1 MIILH
6 WKHIFAINFYYHFN
20 FVINSCIT
28 TIVKYI
34 VNTWQL
40 FIFCLSS
47 VMIFVCTKCTLLR
60 CVYAGHY
67 APWMPPFT
75 LGPLNIPLDL
85 LGPHSSP
92 VLPYKLLE
100 YPSNVAVD
108 PRGSWLPYSTYLYL
122 DFHLLCSMTKLKEHS
137 REICYPR
144 GPHPL
149 VSPQTKST
157 KRLTLLPSLPLV
169 LFQSIPN
176 CPLHLADLSEPI
188 WSC

>member
-1 MIILH
+1 MFCPLHTKKKTYVNKTMIILH

-20 FVINSCIT
+20 FVTNSCIT
-28 TIVKYI
+28 TIVNYI
-34 VNTWQL
+34 VNTWQW

-47 VMIFVCTKCTLLR
+47 DMIFVCTKCTLLR

-100 YPSNVAVD
+100 YPSNVAVTLEVVD
-108 PRGSWLPYSTYLYL
+108 CPTQL
-122 DFHLLCSMTKLKEHS
+122 
-137 REICYPR
+137 ICTWIFICCVPW
-144 GPHPL
+144 
-149 VSPQTKST
+149 
-157 KRLTLLPSLPLV
+157 
-169 LFQSIPN
+169 QS
-176 CPLHLADLSEPI
+176 
-188 WSC
+188 